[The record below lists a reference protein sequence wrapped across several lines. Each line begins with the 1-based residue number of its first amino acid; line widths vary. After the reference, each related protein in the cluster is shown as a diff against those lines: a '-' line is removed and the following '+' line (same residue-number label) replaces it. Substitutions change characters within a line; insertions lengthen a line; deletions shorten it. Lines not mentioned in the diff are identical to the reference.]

1 MLGSAS
7 PIYEVVSGQLKLGKN
22 AEFAKAH
29 SDVLLP
35 ILKDANIEPVMM
47 LVSETGVYG
56 HFTNIYRYQT
66 LKEYGTQT
74 DAFSKDKRVGDYFKE
89 LMDCIDGPLQV
100 ELATELIPLPVTSGA
115 KWKT

>member
-7 PIYEVVSGQLKLGKN
+7 PIYEIVSGQLKLGKN
-22 AEFAKAH
+22 NEFAKAH
-29 SDVLLP
+29 KDILLP

-47 LVSETGVYG
+47 LVSETGTYG

-74 DAFSKDKRVGDYFKE
+74 DAFTKDKRVAGYFTV

-100 ELATELIPLPVTSGA
+100 ELATELISLAPNVENGN
-115 KWKT
+115 K